1 MKTATRFLRRI
12 GRINMTYASDMYT
25 ATRKEYIT
33 EWRVWYRMLQCCDPE
48 RQEKAYVEV
57 EICEDW
63 KGPNGFLT
71 WFDDMG
77 PRPKH
82 CNTLERI
89 NKFGDFEPGN
99 VRWSTIKVRNG
110 NQRQHQ
116 VKTNKVKQA
125 IANGIKRTT
134 YYQRVR
140 MGWNPEDA
148 STIPAEPGGRLL
160 KQLT

>member
-1 MKTATRFLRRI
+1 
-12 GRINMTYASDMYT
+12 
-25 ATRKEYIT
+25 
-33 EWRVWYRMLQCCDPE
+33 
-48 RQEKAYVEV
+48 
-57 EICEDW
+57 
-63 KGPNGFLT
+63 
-71 WFDDMG
+71 MG